1 MFTLM
6 EKLPM
11 PRTPEVC
18 SHVFTP
24 LSQFSNGCCNHLT
37 VLPLRRLIAAFSRRI
52 FFRHTQYRLLWPSLI
67 ASCFLPSFRA
77 ACLLILLVTYHAS
90 LVPTYGQSAS
100 ATLTGTVIDQ
110 NDAMVPDVKIAVIN
124 IAQGF
129 ERSATTKNDGTF
141 VIPLLPPGNYIVK
154 AEREGFSPAEVRD
167 VVLNV
172 NDQRHLKIPLKVGGV
187 DQTVQIVDT
196 SPLINE
202 SPAEGTVVDRQF
214 VENLPLNGRSF
225 QSLITLS
232 PGVVLTKATGTNQ
245 GQFSVNGQRSSAN
258 YFSIDGVSANFS
270 APAASGGSLGLT
282 FSGSVPGFTSFGGTN
297 NLVSVDALQEFNIL
311 TSTYAPEFGRTPG
324 AQVSIITRSG
334 TKEFHGSV
342 FNYFRNDALDANDWF
357 ANAARLRKPALRQ
370 NDFGGVVGGPV
381 VLPRFGE
388 GGPSFYKSNN
398 TFFFFSYEGLRLRQP
413 QVAFNIEVPSISL
426 RQGAAAAIR
435 PFLNAFPVPNG
446 ATLASELAQFSTSYS
461 NPSDL
466 DATSV
471 RIDHVVNEKLSFFG
485 RYNDAPSN
493 TIQRFVSGN
502 FGGNLAEL
510 VLAANETK
518 TLTAGLTWIITPTLT
533 NEFRANWSKATGEN
547 SFSLDNFG
555 GAVPPPDSLLFP
567 AFTSR
572 EKARLAFVLAFGG
585 MPLYDVGRN
594 AKNSNRQINLVNST
608 SVVIGPHT
616 LKLGVDYRRLN
627 GTFGPQEY
635 ALTARFLNANA
646 VRLARPNSTFSITA
660 TQGSNPIF
668 NNFSAFGQDTWR
680 ATRRL
685 TLTYGLRWEVNP
697 APYEANGNALLTV
710 VGVDNLATASLA
722 PRGTPIYETTYGNF
736 APRFG
741 AVYKV
746 LGGEGRELVL
756 RGGFGIFYDLGNGPA
771 AIAFTG
777 FPFTSTK
784 PLPANTQFPLDPSL
798 AAPAPIT
805 LNPPFGN
812 LTAFDSSFKLPR
824 TYQWN
829 FALEQSLGSHQTIS
843 ASYVGA
849 VGRHLTR
856 NNLVNAN
863 PFNSNFR
870 FINIIKNT
878 ATSDYHAL
886 HLQFQRRLSRGLQT
900 LMNYAWSHSIDDA
913 SDEFSSGLQGSRG
926 ASDFDVR
933 HAFSAAV
940 TYNLPKPKVGAV
952 GNAILHNWSFDT
964 IVTARSAT
972 PVNLVART
980 QFLSNDGIS
989 TPVRPDLIQGVPL
1002 YLTDSS
1008 APGGR
1013 RFNPAAF
1020 VAPPATPFRQGT
1032 LGRNVLRGF
1041 PIYQL
1046 DFSARRQLNL
1056 TERWNLQL
1064 RADVF
1069 NIFNHPNFG
1078 DPVGTLTSGSFGRS
1092 TVMFGRSLGTG
1103 GINGGFNPLYQIGGP
1118 RSIQLSLKFQF

>member
-1 MFTLM
+1 
-6 EKLPM
+6 M

-24 LSQFSNGCCNHLT
+24 FSQFSNGCCGHLN
-37 VLPLRRLIAAFSRRI
+37 VLSPRRLMATVSRRI
-52 FFRHTQYRLLWPSLI
+52 FFWDNRHSFLQGSLT
-67 ASCFLPSFRA
+67 A

-90 LVPTYGQSAS
+90 PIPTYGQGAT
-100 ATLTGTVIDQ
+100 ATLSGTVIDQ
-110 NDAMVPDVKIAVIN
+110 NNAVVPDVKIAVIN

-129 ERSATTKNDGTF
+129 ERSATTNNEGAF
-141 VIPLLPPGNYIVK
+141 VVPLLPPGNYIVK
-154 AEREGFSPAEVRD
+154 AERDGFSPAEVRD

-172 NDQRHLKIPLKVGGV
+172 NDQRRLKIPLKVGGV
-187 DQTVQIVDT
+187 DQTVDIVDT

-202 SPAEGTVVDRQF
+202 SPAVGTVVDRQF
-214 VENLPLNGRSF
+214 VGNLPLNGRSF

-232 PGVVLTKATGTNQ
+232 PGVVLTKATGINQ

-258 YFSIDGVSANFS
+258 YFSIDGVSANVS

-324 AQVSIITRSG
+324 AQVSIVTRSG

-342 FNYFRNDALDANDWF
+342 FDYFRNDALDANDWF
-357 ANAARLRKPALRQ
+357 ANAARLPKPPLRQ

-388 GGPSFYKSNN
+388 AGPSLYKSNN

-413 QVAFNIEVPSISL
+413 QVAFNIEVPSIGL

-446 ATLASELAQFSTSYS
+446 ATLASELAQFSSSYS
-461 NPSDL
+461 NPSNL

-471 RIDHVVNEKLSFFG
+471 RIDHVVNEALSFFG

-493 TIQRFVSGN
+493 TIQRFVSGSS
-502 FGGNLAEL
+502 GGNLAEL
-510 VLAANETK
+510 ILAANETK
-518 TLTAGLTWIITPTLT
+518 TLTAGITWIITPRLT
-533 NEFRANWSKATGEN
+533 NEFRANWSKVTGGN
-547 SFSLDNFG
+547 SFTLDNFG

-567 AFTSR
+567 SFTSR
-572 EKARLAFVLAFGG
+572 EKAKLGFNLFFGG
-585 MPLYDVGRN
+585 NPVFDVGRN
-594 AKNSNRQINLVNST
+594 AKSANRQINLVNST

-635 ALTARFLNANA
+635 SLTARFLNATA
-646 VRLARPNSTFSITA
+646 VRLARPNSTFTIA
-660 TQGSNPIF
+660 AFQGSNPVF

-697 APYEANGNALLTV
+697 APYEANGNDLLTV
-710 VGVDNLATASLA
+710 IGADNLATASVA
-722 PRGTPIYETTYGNF
+722 PRGTPIYKTTYGNF

-741 AVYKV
+741 AAYQV
-746 LGGEGRELVL
+746 LGAEGRELVL
-756 RGGFGIFYDLGNGPA
+756 RGGFGVFYDLGNGPA
-771 AIAFTG
+771 ANAFTG
-777 FPFTSTK
+777 APFSSSKT
-784 PLPANTQFPLDPSL
+784 LPANTQFPLDPAL

-805 LNPPFGN
+805 VNPPFSS
-812 LTAFDSSFKLPR
+812 LMVFDQGFKLPL

-829 FALEQSLGSHQTIS
+829 FALEQSLGRHQTVS

-849 VGRHLTR
+849 LGRRLIR
-856 NNLVNAN
+856 NNLAN
-863 PFNSNFR
+863 VTAFNPNFR
-870 FINIIKNT
+870 FINFIKNT
-878 ATSDYHAL
+878 ATSDYNAL
-886 HLQFQRRLSRGLQT
+886 QIQFQRRLSRGLQA

-926 ASDFDVR
+926 ASDFDIR
-933 HAFSAAV
+933 HAFSAAI
-940 TYNLPKPKVGAV
+940 TYNLPKPKMGAV
-952 GNAILHNWSFDT
+952 GDAILHNWSFDT

-980 QFLSNDGIS
+980 VFLTADGVS
-989 TPVRPDLIQGVPL
+989 TTVRPDLVLGVPL
-1002 YLTDSS
+1002 YLSDSS

-1046 DFSARRQLNL
+1046 DFSARRQLKL

-1103 GINGGFNPLYQIGGP
+1103 GITGGFNPLYQIGGP